1 MSDFV
6 SDFWGYYVAI
16 ITLVSIIACGI
27 LLYSQ
32 TRRPPKGGSAVETTG
47 HVWDVDLVELN
58 NPLPRWWMWLF
69 YITIVFSL
77 VYLVLYPGFGSYR
90 GLLGWSSEQQLKEE
104 TARAEA
110 VYGPLFVEFRNM
122 NETQLAS
129 DTRAMAMGERL
140 YLNNCAQCHGSDGR
154 GSRGFPDLTDRDW
167 LYGGSFAAIK
177 ESVRNGRHGVMPPM
191 AAAVGSAQDVENVA
205 HYVLSLSG
213 SAHDSLRG
221 QLGRAKFAACAACHG
236 ADGKGNPALGA
247 PNLTDRIW
255 LHGGSV
261 TAIVNAVTRG
271 IDNRMPAHADILGAD
286 RAHVVAAY
294 VWSLSNPRGSVT
306 REAGTPAPA
315 SEPAAAP
322 ATAPATAPTAPVAPA
337 VPAPQ
342 GK

>member
-16 ITLVSIIACGI
+16 ITLVSIIACGV

-32 TRRPPKGGSAVETTG
+32 TRRPPKGGGAAETTG

-77 VYLVLYPGFGSYR
+77 GYLALYPGFGTYR
-90 GLLGWSSEQQLKEE
+90 GLLGWSSVQQLNEE

-110 VYGPLFVEFRNM
+110 VYGPMFAEFRNM

-129 DTRAMAMGERL
+129 DSRAMAMGERL

-167 LYGGSFAAIK
+167 LHGGSFATIK
-177 ESVRNGRHGVMPPM
+177 ESVRNGRHGIMPPM

-213 SAHDSLRG
+213 SGHDSLRG
-221 QLGRAKFAACAACHG
+221 QLGRSKFGVCAACHG

-271 IDNRMPAHADILGAD
+271 IDNQMPAHLDILGAD

-294 VWSLSNPRGSVT
+294 VWRLSNSGAAVVPPPG
-306 REAGTPAPA
+306 AG
-315 SEPAAAP
+315 AAAP
-322 ATAPATAPTAPVAPA
+322 VSPATPAAPV
-337 VPAPQ
+337 VPAATPPPQ